1 MWAAMAVTTLLL
13 VSALLFS
20 LAMIQLDAAW
30 AAAAGA
36 EHVLATR
43 LAAPVVKEESQSLT
57 TTLSRSGPSV
67 AEEYQDPS
75 SSLLPIF
82 VDLQA
87 DALT

>member
-36 EHVLATR
+36 ENVQATR
-43 LAAPVVKEESQSLT
+43 LTAPVVKESQSLT

-67 AEEYQDPS
+67 AEEYQGPS

>member
-1 MWAAMAVTTLLL
+1 MWAAMAVNTLLL

-43 LAAPVVKEESQSLT
+43 PAAPVVKESQSLT